1 MLGMKITQ
9 ADRDA
14 LAANLRR
21 LRREAG
27 LTQDQLADKALLDPS
42 TISRLENGK
51 VWPKGLSALLLC
63 RALHVPLDALL
74 EETSFAGS
82 NWGSP

>member
-1 MLGMKITQ
+1 MRRGVTQ
-9 ADRDA
+9 ADRKA

-21 LRREAG
+21 LRQEAG

-51 VWPKGLSALLLC
+51 VWPKGLTALLLC
-63 RALHVPLDALL
+63 RALGVSLRTLCG
-74 EETSFAGS
+74 EEFWTADHEVGS
-82 NWGSP
+82 